1 MTDKSGYRYGGGE
14 LELFSDAVRWK
25 NYWNEKLSR
34 YFTGSVLEVGAG
46 LGTNVPFLW
55 NSNVV
60 SWLCL
65 EPDGRYLAEIEKRIH
80 AGTLP
85 KQCNAFQ
92 GTTQDLPAAERFDT
106 IAYLDVL
113 EHIEDDLEELRY
125 AAHHLNTQGR
135 LIVLAPAHGW
145 LFSEFDR
152 AVGHYRRYA
161 ASSLLRL
168 TPPDTYC
175 EACFY
180 LDSVGL
186 LASLGNRFLFRQSMP
201 TKRQIALWDRVLVRA
216 SRGVD
221 RLCNFK
227 FGKTVIAV
235 WRKGNPR

>member
-1 MTDKSGYRYGGGE
+1 MTDKSGFCYVGDE
-14 LELFSDAVRWK
+14 LELFSDAIRWK
-25 NYWNEKLSR
+25 KYWNQRLNR
-34 YFTGSVLEVGAG
+34 YFTGSVLEVGSG
-46 LGTNVPFLW
+46 IGTNVPFLW

-60 SWLCL
+60 RWLCH
-65 EPDGRYLAEIEKRIH
+65 EPDGNYVAEIERRIR

-92 GTTQDLPAAERFDT
+92 GTTLDLPAAERFDT

-113 EHIEDDLEELRY
+113 EHIEDDREELRG
-125 AAHHLNTQGR
+125 AANHLNTQGR

-145 LFSEFDR
+145 LFSEFDH
-152 AVGHYRRYA
+152 AVGHYRRYT
-161 ASSLLRL
+161 ASSLLGL
-168 TPPDTYC
+168 TPPGTYC

-186 LASLGNRFLFRQSMP
+186 LALLGNRVLLRQSMP
-201 TKRQIALWDRVLVRA
+201 TKRQIALWDRVFVRA
-216 SRGVD
+216 SIGVD

-227 FGKTVIAV
+227 LGKTVIAV